1 MFLIESQQEIMS
13 REITHRI
20 INILKYWKDT
30 DFIGMIYHQIP
41 VELFIRQDDNIP
53 IFIRIIGETTP
64 ESISIIITS
73 KNDHIPFVHLS
84 KISEKLSSIVR
95 HEIEH
100 FNQLQYQPQ
109 ESTYDTQKIFSGDP
123 HEVEQYLIDEHEVE
137 AFVSEIYFTAKKQHK
152 SFNDIFKE
160 RVKPFI
166 QSMLSNNISIEEI
179 KSCMSKVKQIWFR
192 YAMKR
197 FPNVVLQ

>member
-1 MFLIESQQEIMS
+1 MANLVWGLSHELEG
-13 REITHRI
+13 I
-20 INILKYWKDT
+20 IAVTEENKKVL
-30 DFIGMIYHQIP
+30 P
-41 VELFIRQDDNIP
+41 AL
-53 IFIRIIGETTP
+53 
-64 ESISIIITS
+64 
-73 KNDHIPFVHLS
+73 
-84 KISEKLSSIVR
+84 
-95 HEIEH
+95 
-100 FNQLQYQPQ
+100 
-109 ESTYDTQKIFSGDP
+109 
-123 HEVEQYLIDEHEVE
+123 EHEVE
-137 AFVSEIYFTAKKQHK
+137 AFVSELYFAAKKQHK